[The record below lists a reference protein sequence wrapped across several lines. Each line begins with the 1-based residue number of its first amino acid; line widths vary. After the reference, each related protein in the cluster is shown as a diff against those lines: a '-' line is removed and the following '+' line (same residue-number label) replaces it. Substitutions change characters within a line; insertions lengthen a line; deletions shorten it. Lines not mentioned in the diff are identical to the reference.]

1 MLSNIVLDTIRKHWQ
16 GNHSL
21 VFSFWMNLVFLGV
34 LIHILAQLINYLLS
48 SHPSMHVVIAPL
60 FFILSR
66 LVVYPWQAIGVLRA
80 CDQAMSEY
88 GNIIWIRAAQLVV
101 ILGLIVVFVE
111 GQEVTRTTYM
121 ILREMHQ
128 PAVRAYTPG
137 KSNVLTLKN
146 KNTLIQIDGPF
157 YFGITRDV
165 ADLLSRYPYVEGII
179 LECEGGPVSEGRGLA
194 VLIQKHELDTY
205 SFKECSSAC
214 TIVFIA
220 GRKRILGTDAKLGFH
235 QYRLDARNVMPHLDP
250 EAEMKKD
257 LQFFKNQSIDTAFLD
272 QVFKVP
278 HNNIWFPSHTELR
291 TSGVIHTVADLSD
304 VIGLQD
310 HP

>member
-1 MLSNIVLDTIRKHWQ
+1 LHL
-16 GNHSL
+16 
-21 VFSFWMNLVFLGV
+21 
-34 LIHILAQLINYLLS
+34 
-48 SHPSMHVVIAPL
+48 VIAPL

-66 LVVYPWQAIGVLRA
+66 LVVYPWQALGVLRA

-88 GNIIWIRAAQLVV
+88 GNKVWIRAVQLTV
-101 ILGLIVVFVE
+101 ILGMIVVFVE
-111 GQEVTRTTYM
+111 GQEVTRSTYI
-121 ILREMHQ
+121 ILRDMQQ
-128 PAVRAYTPG
+128 PAVSAHMPG
-137 KSNVLTLKN
+137 KSAVLTLKN
-146 KNTLIQIDGPF
+146 HNALIQVDGPF

-165 ADLLSRYPYVEGII
+165 ADLLSRYPTVEGII

-220 GRKRILGTDAKLGFH
+220 GQKRVLGTDAKLGFH

-257 LQFFKNQSIDTAFLD
+257 LQFFKNQSIDKAFLD
-272 QVFKVP
+272 QVFKFAP
-278 HNNIWFPSHTELR
+278 NSIWFPSHTELR
-291 TSGVIHTVADLSD
+291 HSGVIHMVADRGQA
-304 VIGLQD
+304 IGQKD
-310 HP
+310 H

>member
-1 MLSNIVLDTIRKHWQ
+1 MLGKHVLNYILKHWQ

-21 VFSFWMNLVFLGV
+21 VFSFWINLVFLGI
-34 LIHILAQLINYLLS
+34 LIHILAQLITHLLS
-48 SHPSMHVVIAPL
+48 SHPSTLLVIAPL

-66 LVVYPWQAIGVLRA
+66 FVVYPWQALGVLRA

-88 GNIIWIRAAQLVV
+88 GNKVWIRAAQLTV
-101 ILGLIVVFVE
+101 ILGMVVVFVE
-111 GQEVTRTTYM
+111 GQEVTRSTYR

-128 PAVRAYTPG
+128 AAVSEHTPS
-137 KSNVLTLKN
+137 KSDVLTLKN
-146 KNTLIQIDGPF
+146 NNSLIQLDGPF

-165 ADLLSRYPYVEGII
+165 TDLLSRYPTVEGII

-220 GRKRILGTDAKLGFH
+220 GQKRVLGTDAKLGFH

-250 EAEMKKD
+250 EEEMKKD
-257 LQFFKNQSIDTAFLD
+257 LQFFKNQSIDKAFLD
-272 QVFKVP
+272 QVFKVAP
-278 HNNIWFPSHTELR
+278 NSIWFPSHTELR
-291 TSGVIHTVADLSD
+291 DSGVIHTVANPTDI
-304 VIGLQD
+304 IGQKD
-310 HP
+310 R